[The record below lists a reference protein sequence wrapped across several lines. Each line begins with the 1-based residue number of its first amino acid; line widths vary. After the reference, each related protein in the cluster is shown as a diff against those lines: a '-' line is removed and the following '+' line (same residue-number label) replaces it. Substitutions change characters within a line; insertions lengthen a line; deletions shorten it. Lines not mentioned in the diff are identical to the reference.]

1 MNVGDGLT
9 NEVGGSIRRV
19 SDTEIEG
26 MRLLGTF
33 CYNPQAVFPMYF
45 VMRVNKAPREA
56 GFWKKQPPMTGVE
69 AQWDPDNGKYKIYR
83 NYKRELAGNEVG
95 YYFSY
100 DAEEGEQV
108 EVQIGVSFV
117 SIANAR
123 ENLDHE
129 QQGFQFDKVRA
140 EARKRWAETLNTITV
155 EGGTEAQRRVFYTA
169 LYHGSD
175 RYKDRYFCIR

>member
-1 MNVGDGLT
+1 
-9 NEVGGSIRRV
+9 
-19 SDTEIEG
+19 
-26 MRLLGTF
+26 
-33 CYNPQAVFPMYF
+33 
-45 VMRVNKAPREA
+45 
-56 GFWKKQPPMTGVE
+56 MTGVE
-69 AQWDPDNGKYKIYR
+69 AQWDPDNGEYKIYR

-169 LYHGSD
+169 LYHTQIHPNILQDVNGEYPEMENGRIGRTDRTRYTVFSLRDTYRNLHSWRLCSIPSD
-175 RYKDRYFCIR
+175 RPTWCAR

>member
-1 MNVGDGLT
+1 M
-9 NEVGGSIRRV
+9 
-19 SDTEIEG
+19 
-26 MRLLGTF
+26 
-33 CYNPQAVFPMYF
+33 
-45 VMRVNKAPREA
+45 
-56 GFWKKQPPMTGVE
+56 
-69 AQWDPDNGKYKIYR
+69 
-83 NYKRELAGNEVG
+83 G

-169 LYHGSD
+169 LYHTPIHPNILQDVNGEYPEMENGRIGRTD
-175 RYKDRYFCIR
+175 RTRYTVFSLWDTYRNLHQLETLLYPERQTDMVRSMIDMYKEWGWMPKWELFGRETWTMEGDPSIPVITDTWL